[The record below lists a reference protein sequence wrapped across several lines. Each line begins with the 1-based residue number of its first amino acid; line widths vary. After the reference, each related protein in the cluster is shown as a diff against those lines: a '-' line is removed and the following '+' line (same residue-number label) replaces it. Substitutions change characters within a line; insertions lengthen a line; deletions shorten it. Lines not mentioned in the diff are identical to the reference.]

1 MSTNKATKP
10 MPWQKD
16 LDEQRKEIEDL
27 KKQVNMLNRSVFY
40 LKNELLFVNQKLETS
55 HHVSDILKK
64 QLDDQMQ
71 YSRRYSVLLDNV
83 PVSHNESSEVVEEE
97 VKNILVNDYK
107 VDKQILINEFDKSH
121 RLGKINEDNTQSIIV
136 RFKSHSFRANL
147 YSNRKT
153 HQTGNMHYKL
163 RVALTQRRQKLLA
176 EAREKVVDVANV
188 AFAYA
193 SINGVIKIRAKK
205 KFRNKQVFD
214 VTSSADIDEI
224 VGMLTDV
231 EGQDVVDAAMNDFDG
246 TDREL

>member
-1 MSTNKATKP
+1 
-10 MPWQKD
+10 
-16 LDEQRKEIEDL
+16 
-27 KKQVNMLNRSVFY
+27 
-40 LKNELLFVNQKLETS
+40 
-55 HHVSDILKK
+55 
-64 QLDDQMQ
+64 
-71 YSRRYSVLLDNV
+71 
-83 PVSHNESSEVVEEE
+83 
-97 VKNILVNDYK
+97 
-107 VDKQILINEFDKSH
+107 
-121 RLGKINEDNTQSIIV
+121 
-136 RFKSHSFRANL
+136 
-147 YSNRKT
+147 
-153 HQTGNMHYKL
+153 MHYKL